1 MALSNILLERKE
13 SPYYRPPNLHMSVLK
28 MKEEERVVAWV
39 FDEGGASPATI
50 KTNRVAAVSDGQT
63 VTTLTLF
70 EDFWNKVQEG
80 GSYII
85 RGYGLIGETPPYHI
99 KFMRQTKI
107 FRASRIA
114 VSPDLMLE
122 AEEALNPPSQ
132 EVDLRETLNSRGLLT
147 VCGEVVECLAVIKV
161 LSGRQHVPV
170 RNIRIKQ
177 DEFTMR
183 VALWREVAVAAVAL
197 GDIVTI
203 SHMKVESSMGGRHL
217 TSTKH
222 TKLTKSSTSDSAVTI
237 VGVTEES
244 CQDVV
249 ELLLQ
254 DGRILEVSKELW
266 SPFQDQLDEGNLIVN
281 MIVEGRNVKEIKLS
295 N

>member
-1 MALSNILLERKE
+1 MALSTILLERKE
-13 SPYYRPPNLHMSVLK
+13 TPYYRPPNLHMTVLM

-39 FDEGGASPATI
+39 FGEGSASPATI
-50 KTNRVAAVSDGQT
+50 KTNRVAAVSDGHI

-70 EDFWNKVQEG
+70 EDFWGKVQEG

-99 KFMRQTKI
+99 KFTRQTKI
-107 FRASRIA
+107 FRASRIP
-114 VSPDLMLE
+114 VSPDLMVE

-147 VCGEVVECLAVIKV
+147 VCGEVVECLPVSKV

-183 VALWREVAVAAVAL
+183 VCLWREVAVADFSL
-197 GDIVTI
+197 GDMITV
-203 SHMKVESSMGGRHL
+203 SHMKAESSMGGRHL

-222 TKLTKSSTSDSAVTI
+222 TKLTKSSASDSGVTI

-254 DGRILEVSKELW
+254 DGRILEVSKDMW
-266 SPFQDQLDEGNLIVN
+266 SPFQDQLDEGNLVVN
-281 MIVEGRNVKEIKLS
+281 LVVEGRHVKEIKLS